1 MYIAVK
7 RGKWNNGILD
17 NVFLQHSFEGN
28 LRENFENFE
37 SGHLVSSGPQTRKE
51 FFLPTEKRSI
61 GSVSRCT
68 RSPNKPFGLIDLLL
82 KLPKSEF
89 GLRELKPPL
98 FPAGIA
104 LNREFGFIERFP
116 IGDRRPGIALNK
128 EFGFIDL
135 VKRLPERAPK
145 RELGLRTFFFPRTAK
160 NVGLSSGLARFK
172 AIMSW
177 NHDTYVEQ

>member
-28 LRENFENFE
+28 LRENFEN
-37 SGHLVSSGPQTRKE
+37 GHLVSSGPQTRKE

-82 KLPKSEF
+82 KLPKSEL
-89 GLRELKPPL
+89 GLREVKPPL

-104 LNREFGFIERFP
+104 LKREFGFIERFP
-116 IGDRRPGIALNK
+116 IGDLRPGIALNK

-135 VKRLPERAPK
+135 VNRLPERAPK